1 MQKSC
6 TNIPT
11 MKVQHLVKLNNCT
24 SVSNYFIEDLKKYF
38 FLEIVLLV
46 IKGAQIVAD
55 EIMLNYYM
63 LVLP

>member
-1 MQKSC
+1 
-6 TNIPT
+6 

-24 SVSNYFIEDLKKYF
+24 SVSNCFIEDLKKYF

>member
-1 MQKSC
+1 
-6 TNIPT
+6 

-46 IKGAQIVAD
+46 IKGSQIVAD